1 MRYFAVSARR
11 EADLAALDDIAK
23 VVLDRD
29 GSELLVSEADAPRVR
44 RAAQEHS
51 ITIEGEEALG
61 LTAAIE
67 LVRSYS
73 SCSEGAID
81 LLHELARRDAPP

>member
-1 MRYFAVSARR
+1 MRYFAVSAPR
-11 EADLAALDDIAK
+11 EADLAALDGIPK

-29 GSELLVSEADAPRVR
+29 GSELLVSEADAALMRHV
-44 RAAQEHS
+44 AQAHGV
-51 ITIEGEEALG
+51 TIEGDESLD

-81 LLHELARRDAPP
+81 LLYELARRDAPP

>member
-1 MRYFAVSARR
+1 MRYFVVSARR
-11 EADLAALDDIAK
+11 ETDLAALDGIAK

-29 GSELLVSEADAPRVR
+29 GNELLVSEADAALIR
-44 RAAQEHS
+44 RLAQDHGV
-51 ITIEGEEALG
+51 TIEGEESLG
-61 LTAAIE
+61 LTSAIE

-81 LLHELARRDAPP
+81 LLYELAQRDPPP